1 MHFLPPATCG
11 TRRRICH
18 AGAIRTTLNI
28 DDELMTTLLACVPGR
43 SKTEA
48 VEHAISAFLATDS
61 VDRLTALAGTL
72 EIEDR
77 SDELRRLDR
86 TS

>member
-1 MHFLPPATCG
+1 
-11 TRRRICH
+11 
-18 AGAIRTTLNI
+18 
-28 DDELMTTLLACVPGR
+28 MTTLLARVPGR

-48 VEHAISAFLATDS
+48 VEHAISAFLATDA
-61 VDRLTALAGTL
+61 VYRLIAFAGTL
-72 EIEDR
+72 EIDDL

>member
-1 MHFLPPATCG
+1 
-11 TRRRICH
+11 
-18 AGAIRTTLNI
+18 
-28 DDELMTTLLACVPGR
+28 MTTLLARVPGR

-48 VEHAISAFLATDS
+48 VEHAISAFLATDA
-61 VDRLTALAGTL
+61 VDRLIALAGTL
-72 EIEDR
+72 EIDDL

>member
-1 MHFLPPATCG
+1 
-11 TRRRICH
+11 
-18 AGAIRTTLNI
+18 
-28 DDELMTTLLACVPGR
+28 MTTLLACVPGR